1 MMIVHAECCRGVA
14 DDVDAH
20 LIVGEWV
27 GWLELG
33 LLERHRAAVHPERS
47 DLIWT

>member
-27 GWLELG
+27 GWNWAYWKGIVL
-33 LLERHRAAVHPERS
+33 RFIRS
-47 DLIWT
+47 GVT

>member
-33 LLERHRAAVHPERS
+33 LLSCCGSSGAE
-47 DLIWT
+47 